1 MRNNFTRHFLNYFV
15 AADFRTSAET
25 VFAPLMRTGT
35 QPRTVRTDA
44 RRKVAVLLGVRRADA
59 DAGGRTLRGIDGVS
73 SVGGLESERSPA
85 PRAKPCA
92 SGRIMSEETMGN
104 PARGLR
110 GARASRSSC
119 ECGAGRHRRRE
130 GPSRGKPSNR
140 LGPDARRWVGV
151 DLGHGVSTASGMVT
165 CHINE

>member
-85 PRAKPCA
+85 PVPNPVPLGA
-92 SGRIMSEETMGN
+92 SCRRKRWGIQRGAFGGRWRQDLHAN
-104 PARGLR
+104 VVLR
-110 GARASRSSC
+110 GTVDEKVRPEASLRI
-119 ECGAGRHRRRE
+119 
-130 GPSRGKPSNR
+130 
-140 LGPDARRWVGV
+140 V
-151 DLGHGVSTASGMVT
+151 
-165 CHINE
+165 